1 MDIRNPLIH
10 HRIGHPDWFVEKESQ
25 YERCSKPRLVDDYRG
40 LYYIN
45 LYYTNQY
52 NGTCHIPAEDSN
64 MFTLVT
70 PAKAVRNML
79 AWLS

>member
-40 LYYIN
+40 LYYII
-45 LYYTNQY
+45 LTDTM
-52 NGTCHIPAEDSN
+52 GH
-64 MFTLVT
+64 VT
-70 PAKAVRNML
+70 FQRRILICSHSQPQQRL
-79 AWLS
+79 